1 MVRVPDD
8 GRFEFRLADGA
19 VNPYLLQAGYLAA
32 GLAGIAKQTDPGKRI
47 DLDMYAEG
55 HKVRGA
61 KKLPLYLLD
70 AIRLFDKDNPLKAAL
85 GESFSNSYV
94 KIKMEEWNLY
104 SQQLSDWERGASLD
118 I

>member
-1 MVRVPDD
+1 VRVPDE

-19 VNPYLLQAGYLAA
+19 TNPYLLQAGYLAA
-32 GLAGIAKQTDPGKRI
+32 GLEGVAKKTQPGKRV

-70 AIRLFDKDNPLKAAL
+70 AIRLFDRDKGLKAAL
-85 GESFSNSYV
+85 GEEFSRSYV

-104 SQQLSDWERGASLD
+104 SQQLSEWERTASLD
-118 I
+118 V